1 VRGVNSSRGL
11 KGQKL
16 LLPKPIEQ
24 IGSPSSIAHWVS
36 EKLSP
41 DAGPPPAIVIHEGRR
56 IAVPTDGLTIGRS
69 PDSDV
74 VVSAPLASR
83 HHARILAAS
92 GRWYVADLESKNG
105 TFLNGERLL
114 NEARWLHSGDG
125 VSIGG
130 EILRVIVEQPDQR
143 GVEQI
148 ISKVA
153 LAKRLTVGR
162 RPENDVQLAGPG
174 ISALHAEIII
184 TGDRVEV
191 IDHHSHSGT
200 RVNGAVVKHAELVPG
215 AEIGVGPYKLV
226 FDGSSFIPRDDS
238 GALRLEAEGVTVSV
252 RNKVLL
258 DRLSLDVQPG
268 EFVAVI
274 GESGSG
280 KTTLLKVLAGV
291 SKPTAGSIRL
301 SGDPVES
308 RLGEIGYLP
317 QDEIVHPRLT
327 VLESLR
333 YSARLRLPHDS
344 SYAEIDEAVGHA
356 VAAVSLEHV
365 AEQRV
370 SQLSGGQ
377 RKRVGLAT
385 ELLNH
390 PGILFLDEP
399 TTGLDVGLER
409 QMMELFRS
417 LAAVGR
423 HAVIVV
429 THATHSLDQVDR
441 LCVMGRGGHLCF
453 EGTPHDALEFFA
465 AKSFEDVYLALQK
478 RPAAEWRG
486 DFERERPPHPPLPEH
501 APPPG
506 RHRLRR
512 GNPRARSLHA
522 RVLTSRYLKVFV
534 RDRLNLF
541 ILLMQAPVLAI
552 GSLLLFQRNVLAPPG
567 HGMPLAATQLVFL
580 LVITTIWLGAIDAS
594 REIVKER
601 AIFAR
606 ERAVGVAIGP
616 YLVSKTIVLFALV
629 VIQSTILL
637 SLAAAIRP
645 FHEPLRIYLEV
656 YGILAL
662 AGLAAV
668 GLGLLVS
675 GLAQTEDQATALTPV
690 AMITQ
695 LFFSGAIVTVKTM
708 TGVMAAVS
716 VTSFSRWAFEGAGT
730 TVDLNARFLGDPI
743 ARLQNPYGLSFFK
756 VGTGETYGILAGF
769 MILFFLLTA
778 LALSRKRPG

>member
-1 VRGVNSSRGL
+1 
-11 KGQKL
+11 
-16 LLPKPIEQ
+16 
-24 IGSPSSIAHWVS
+24 
-36 EKLSP
+36 
-41 DAGPPPAIVIHEGRR
+41 
-56 IAVPTDGLTIGRS
+56 
-69 PDSDV
+69 
-74 VVSAPLASR
+74 
-83 HHARILAAS
+83 
-92 GRWYVADLESKNG
+92 
-105 TFLNGERLL
+105 
-114 NEARWLHSGDG
+114 
-125 VSIGG
+125 
-130 EILRVIVEQPDQR
+130 
-143 GVEQI
+143 
-148 ISKVA
+148 
-153 LAKRLTVGR
+153 
-162 RPENDVQLAGPG
+162 
-174 ISALHAEIII
+174 
-184 TGDRVEV
+184 
-191 IDHHSHSGT
+191 
-200 RVNGAVVKHAELVPG
+200 VPG
-215 AEIGVGPYKLV
+215 AEIGVGPYNLV

-268 EFVAVI
+268 EFVAMI

-291 SKPTAGSIRL
+291 SKPTAGSIHL

-308 RLGEIGYLP
+308 RLAEIGYLP

-344 SYAEIDEAVGHA
+344 SDAEIDEAVGHA

-385 ELLNH
+385 ELLNN

-478 RPAAEWRG
+478 RHAAEWRG

-506 RHRLRR
+506 RYRLRR

-616 YLVSKTIVLFALV
+616 YLVSKTVVLFALV

-730 TVDLNARFLGDPI
+730 TVDMNARFLGDPI

-756 VGTGETYGILAGF
+756 VGAGETYGILAGF

-778 LALSRKRPG
+778 LALNRKRPG